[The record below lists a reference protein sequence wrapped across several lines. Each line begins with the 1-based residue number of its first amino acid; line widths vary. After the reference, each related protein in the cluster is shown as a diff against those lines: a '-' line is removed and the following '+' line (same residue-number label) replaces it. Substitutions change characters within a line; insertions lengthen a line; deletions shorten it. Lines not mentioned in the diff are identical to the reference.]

1 MDTTARVQRWRQRRR
16 DEGKEAMTIW
26 LSHDTKL
33 RVEDLAAVWR
43 VTPSELIEQALAQF
57 QPGSPPRL
65 GNDTETLQLQAS
77 VEAVLERILP
87 AHIQAA
93 IQAVASVTATNGNV
107 TATEHPE
114 TPAPVYDAPH
124 GHSLVT
130 EPLPG
135 ASQGTPT
142 ALEAQICT
150 WLREHPEGESVK
162 GLVAA
167 LGVSENAV
175 RLRMN
180 ALVKSGQIQMHG
192 ARRTL
197 RYFLAEDSG
206 SE

>member
-1 MDTTARVQRWRQRRR
+1 MR
-16 DEGKEAMTIW
+16 DEGKEALTVW
-26 LSHDTKL
+26 LSRDTKL
-33 RVEDLAAVWR
+33 RLEDLASIWH
-43 VTPSELIEQALAQF
+43 TTTSEMVEQALAQF

-93 IQAVASVTATNGNV
+93 MQAVAFVTATNGNV
-107 TATEHPE
+107 TATEHLE

-135 ASQGTPT
+135 ASQVTPT

-192 ARRTL
+192 AGRTL
-197 RYFLAEDSG
+197 RYFFAEDSG

>member
-1 MDTTARVQRWRQRRR
+1 MDNTNRVAQWRQRMR
-16 DEGKEAMTIW
+16 DEGKEALTVW
-26 LSHDTKL
+26 LSRDTKL
-33 RVEDLAAVWR
+33 RLEDLASIWH
-43 VTPSELIEQALAQF
+43 TTTSEMVEQALAQF

-93 IQAVASVTATNGNV
+93 MQAVAFVTATNGNV
-107 TATEHPE
+107 TATEHLE

-135 ASQGTPT
+135 ASQVTPT

-192 ARRTL
+192 AGRTL

-206 SE
+206 SA

>member
-33 RVEDLAAVWR
+33 RLEDLAAVWR
-43 VTPSELIEQALAQF
+43 VTPSELIEQALTQF

-93 IQAVASVTATNGNV
+93 MQAVASVTATNGNV

-135 ASQGTPT
+135 ASQVTPT
-142 ALEAQICT
+142 ALEAHICS
-150 WLREHPEGESVK
+150 WLREHPEGERVK
-162 GLVAA
+162 GLGAA
-167 LGVSENAV
+167 RGVSQDSG
-175 RLRMN
+175 RLRPQ
-180 ALVKSGQIQMHG
+180 AL
-192 ARRTL
+192 
-197 RYFLAEDSG
+197 
-206 SE
+206 